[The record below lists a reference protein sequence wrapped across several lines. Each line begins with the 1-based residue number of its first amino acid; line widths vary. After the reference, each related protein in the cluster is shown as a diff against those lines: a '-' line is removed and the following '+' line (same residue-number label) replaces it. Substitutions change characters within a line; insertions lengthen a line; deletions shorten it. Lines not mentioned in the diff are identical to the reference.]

1 MLNQL
6 IENTKCETK
15 EFELDAKDD
24 GEIHTILLHPNLKMS
39 LNPEVVVYIMFP
51 FYYDNYLL

>member
-24 GEIHTILLHPNLKMS
+24 GEIHKILPHPNLKNS
-39 LNPEVVVYIMFP
+39 LTLKVVVYLMFP
-51 FYYDNYLL
+51 AYYNNYLL